1 MSAAKVNPH
10 ADLNKVCMIGCGVST
25 GWGAAMNN
33 SDVQAGSTVAVWG
46 LGAVGLSVIQAA
58 KIKGASKVYAIDI
71 NEGKFEV
78 AKKFGADICYKPTAD
93 KSAKAF
99 LL

>member
-1 MSAAKVNPH
+1 
-10 ADLNKVCMIGCGVST
+10 
-25 GWGAAMNN
+25 MNN

-46 LGAVGLSVIQAA
+46 LGAVGLSVVQAA

-78 AKKFGADICYKPTAD
+78 AKKFGADICYKPTPD
-93 KSAKAF
+93 KPAKAF

>member
-1 MSAAKVNPH
+1 
-10 ADLNKVCMIGCGVST
+10 
-25 GWGAAMNN
+25 MNT
-33 SDVQAGSTVAVWG
+33 SDVQPGSTVAVWG

-58 KIKGASKVYAIDI
+58 KIKGAGKIYAIDI
-71 NEGKFEV
+71 NDQKFEA
-78 AKKFGADICYKPTAD
+78 AKKFGADICYKPTPE